1 MTEAPVSPVTS
12 WPRPTTT
19 KGGRAVTTTLTAYH
33 LEAADWLALAQLDD
47 DGAPPGRDEPVA
59 RQAPGPD
66 TAAFGRAGTTP
77 PLMPAA
83 WLRFPGSSAFTRA
96 L

>member
-1 MTEAPVSPVTS
+1 MTEAPVSPGTS

-47 DGAPPGRDEPVA
+47 DGAPRPEMSRWLGR
-59 RQAPGPD
+59 RQAL
-66 TAAFGRAGTTP
+66 T
-77 PLMPAA
+77 
-83 WLRFPGSSAFTRA
+83 LRRSGARVLPRR
-96 L
+96 